1 MLRRG
6 SAKLPFGEWH
16 EKNFSYLCRRKRLS
30 RRGYADNQPCVVKVC
45 RDSQGAVLRL
55 GRYWWLFVGNKLS
68 GWVQRRGL
76 RLGQTFVELCPFHVK
91 RYRFKS
97 WYPLPLEW
105 SPKTIKQSMKDARS
119 PPRRSTRLLS
129 LLSRSVCATD
139 RRQGLG
145 LSQRR
150 PELTLKQGVRKQTH
164 QLTDCVVPPAP

>member
-1 MLRRG
+1 MCSVAVLQSCPLVSGTRRDSPKLLSQEEAELNRRRG
-6 SAKLPFGEWH
+6 KST
-16 EKNFSYLCRRKRLS
+16 LCCKSSSRLARCCRKV
-30 RRGYADNQPCVVKVC
+30 GC
-45 RDSQGAVLRL
+45 
-55 GRYWWLFVGNKLS
+55 WWFYVGNKLS

-97 WYPLPLEW
+97 WCPLPLEW

-119 PPRRSTRLLS
+119 PPRRSTRLSS

-150 PELTLKQGVRKQTH
+150 PELTLKQGARKQTH